1 MNTKFRQDINLSPKD
16 VAEIIHKTPQA
27 VHKFLKEKKITTQ
40 EEGSKTHKISP
51 TQARTIFESNNFIY
65 PKKVIAVHNVKGGVG
80 KTTTVLAFSTRLAAL
95 GFKVLVID
103 LDQQGN
109 ATEGLGVS
117 TEVGKLPTMI
127 DVVKGYFKGNDITI
141 SSAIIKDIAENLH
154 LIPSNLSMTSLDAYL
169 QTQSSLPPQ
178 VFTSHLN
185 NIRDQ
190 YDIILFDNP
199 PNLSRVTGASHLYA
213 DLILMPVE
221 SDTFSI
227 SGLELNFE
235 HLATLSKNFKHNP
248 EKVIFVNKY
257 KSRPKIDLQITEAL
271 LNSGFREFICDAVVR
286 DSTIYKQAT
295 SSHLNIWNLGKG
307 NVAAEDYNSLLYSV
321 LKLEN
326 FGWVGKAEKPFNS
339 QAAEVNP

>member
-1 MNTKFRQDINLSPKD
+1 MNKFRQEINLSPKE
-16 VAEIIHKTPQA
+16 VAELLHITPQA
-27 VHKFLKEKKITTQ
+27 VHKFLKEKKIATQ

-51 TQARTIFESNNFIY
+51 SQVRTIFESKNFIY
-65 PKKVIAVHNVKGGVG
+65 PKKSIAVHNVKGGVG
-80 KTTTVLAFSTRLAAL
+80 KTTTVLAFCTRLAAL
-95 GFKVLVID
+95 GFRVLVID

-117 TEVGKLPTMI
+117 TEVGKSPTMI

-169 QTQSSLPPQ
+169 QAQPSMPPQ

-185 NIRDQ
+185 TIRDQ

-199 PNLSRVTGASHLYA
+199 PNISRVTGASHLYA
-213 DLILMPVE
+213 DMVLMPVE

-235 HLATLSKNFKHNP
+235 HLANLAKNFKHSP
-248 EKVIFVNKY
+248 EKLIFVNKY

-271 LNSGFREFICDAVVR
+271 LNSGYKNYICDAVVR

-307 NVAAEDYNSLLYSV
+307 NVAAEDYNNLLFSV
-321 LKLEN
+321 LNLEN
-326 FGWVGKAEKPFNS
+326 FGWVAQADKPFSNQS
-339 QAAEVNP
+339 IEINP